1 MTIKQAAQA
10 VQQDNDSLAYSEVTA
25 LPKQAVK
32 AHVKTV
38 VFAGPR
44 PSEFPGD
51 GWKNESFFARA
62 RKYTNGY
69 VKYLLDKG
77 YKRVVIGANL
87 GFEQF
92 VLEACKA
99 LGMPVTVIAPYRNFA
114 QKWVEKTKAEYNTLL
129 EGVPVV
135 YASEAAPPPKGLD
148 KTRWAIACLQ
158 NRNKLTASEGDA
170 FILVGQNKQT
180 DYLQSAIKE
189 AGKPAQMI
197 DIVAG
202 GFQARK

>member
-1 MTIKQAAQA
+1 MTIKQA
-10 VQQDNDSLAYSEVTA
+10 VQQDNDSLAYSEVSA
-25 LPKQAVK
+25 LPKKPAAK

-44 PSEFPGD
+44 PSEYPEG
-51 GWKNESFFARA
+51 GWKNEEFTARA
-62 RKYTNGY
+62 RRYAMGY
-69 VKYLLDKG
+69 VKHIQGLFG
-77 YKRVVIGANL
+77 RVVVGANL
-87 GFEQF
+87 GFEQYII
-92 VLEACKA
+92 EACKT

-114 QKWVEKTKAEYNTLL
+114 QKWVEKTKAEYNSLL
-129 EGVPVV
+129 EGVPVI

-148 KTRWAIACLQ
+148 EARWAIACLQ

-170 FILVGQNKQT
+170 FILVGQNKQA
-180 DYLQSAIKE
+180 DYMLTAIKE
-189 AGKPAQMI
+189 AGKQAQVV